1 MVGGADKFEND
12 YIQCESKK
20 SRLRTCGIFSKMV
33 GNFSTKFHAHIMH
46 AYYAFLSTIDCEFLF
61 NYLQL

>member
-20 SRLRTCGIFSKMV
+20 SRLRTCGIFSKTV
-33 GNFSTKFHAHIMH
+33 GNFSTKLDMRIIRSH
-46 AYYAFLSTIDCEFLF
+46 LR
-61 NYLQL
+61 